1 MAEITISMV
10 CPGAKIISSTSAT
23 ISTMR
28 PTSRIGP
35 ALSMLTL
42 VVMPSMVSAK
52 KKPAHN
58 ARDMPMVPRSY
69 AMKMVLSEK
78 PMIAAYT

>member
-1 MAEITISMV
+1 
-10 CPGAKIISSTSAT
+10 
-23 ISTMR
+23 
-28 PTSRIGP
+28 
-35 ALSMLTL
+35 MLTL

-58 ARDMPMVPRSY
+58 AREMPMVPRSY